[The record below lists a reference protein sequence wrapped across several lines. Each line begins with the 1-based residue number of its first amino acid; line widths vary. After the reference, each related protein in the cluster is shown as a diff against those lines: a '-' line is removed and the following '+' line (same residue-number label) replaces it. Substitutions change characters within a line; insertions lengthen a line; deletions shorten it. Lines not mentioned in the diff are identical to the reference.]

1 MTRSAIDRRNM
12 IRQITATVLL
22 ALLAGAA
29 APGAQEGVITRSEA
43 LAAVYPDAA
52 VTRDRVILTREQM
65 GSVAALAR
73 VGMQG
78 RIFPRYVA
86 RDEDGAVVGRAYID
100 THTPKTER
108 QSLLISLDTAG
119 RVIRVRR
126 HRLLRAGA
134 VHGASGLAAAV
145 RRGGAARRAGHPTRP
160 SDPSPAPRS
169 PGGPSATR
177 SGASSPS
184 TGCCRAR
191 RPSRS
196 AQAQRPPLSSS
207 GSTPIQG
214 HSITLDRHCSL
225 LAPGHFGE
233 RAAIRRH
240 RNRICIL
247 PWPVALVTFEDS
259 REGGDITSG
268 ASQVCMVSAYTD
280 RAIWI

>member
-119 RVIRVRR
+119 RVIRVDVTVFFEPAQYMAPQDWLRQFDGAELRDELAIRR
-126 HRLLRAGA
+126 GIRPIAGSSFTGRAI
-134 VHGASGLAAAV
+134 SNAV
-145 RRGGAARRAGHPTRP
+145 RRVLA
-160 SDPSPAPRS
+160 
-169 PGGPSATR
+169 
-177 SGASSPS
+177 
-184 TGCCRAR
+184 
-191 RPSRS
+191 
-196 AQAQRPPLSSS
+196 
-207 GSTPIQG
+207 
-214 HSITLDRHCSL
+214 LDRVL
-225 LAPGHFGE
+225 QGE
-233 RAAIRRH
+233 AAQ
-240 RNRICIL
+240 
-247 PWPVALVTFEDS
+247 P
-259 REGGDITSG
+259 
-268 ASQVCMVSAYTD
+268 
-280 RAIWI
+280 